1 MIFLKNALCNIKCD
15 IDGGLFLVNLK
26 EAGKNRM
33 DVFAVWVYKR
43 RDISILE
50 NNLNINQLKAS
61 YLSFGY
67 KFGDANFDIVIP
79 KPSFRVV

>member
-1 MIFLKNALCNIKCD
+1 
-15 IDGGLFLVNLK
+15 
-26 EAGKNRM
+26 M

-79 KPSFRVV
+79 KTSFRVV